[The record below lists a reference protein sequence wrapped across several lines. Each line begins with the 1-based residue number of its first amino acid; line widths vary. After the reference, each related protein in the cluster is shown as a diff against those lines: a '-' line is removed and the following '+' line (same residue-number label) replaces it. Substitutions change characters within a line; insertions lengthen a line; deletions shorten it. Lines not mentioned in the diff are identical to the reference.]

1 MTKNTL
7 TGGTNHVLVPPG
19 TGSSGGRSRRP
30 GRGSLRRSEARAGM
44 ALIAPTVVVVIVVVV
59 LPIVWSISMAFQ
71 KVRLLNLRTV
81 GIFGDYTLQNFV
93 NVFNAPGFA
102 TTLVATLTY
111 SVLGT
116 GFSIGVGLVA
126 SLALRKRF
134 RGRGFVRALMLLPYV
149 APVVAVTFVWQIML
163 SPDFGFVD
171 YWGQKLFGWTKP
183 IAFLSQQTAH
193 VSIFGMNVA
202 VPIALLSVIAFE
214 TWRQFPF
221 AFLFLTARIQAIPD
235 SLEEAARVDGA
246 TISQRFRYIIWPQLL
261 PTIAVLAVLRFIWT
275 FTKFDDIY
283 LLTGGGAGTEV
294 ISVRVYNFLIGNGD
308 IGLAS
313 AQAVILAVVLALL
326 VGLYLWR
333 FGPKEEGVS

>member
-1 MTKNTL
+1 MSGSAKS
-7 TGGTNHVLVPPG
+7 VLPG
-19 TGSSGGRSRRP
+19 LRAHRSTRPRRP
-30 GRGSLRRSEARAGM
+30 QRGSMRRSEGRAGV
-44 ALIAPTVVVVIVVVV
+44 ALISPTVVIVIVVVV
-59 LPIVWSISMAFQ
+59 LPIIWSVSMAFQ
-71 KVRLLNLRTV
+71 NVRLLNLRSV
-81 GIFGDYTLQNFV
+81 GIFGNYTLDNFV
-93 NVFNAPGFA
+93 NVFTAPGFVS
-102 TTLVATLTY
+102 TLLATLTY

-116 GFSIGVGLVA
+116 AFSIAVGLMA
-126 SLALRKRF
+126 ALALRKRF
-134 RGRGFVRALMLLPYV
+134 RGRGVVRALMLLPYV

-171 YWGQKLFGWTKP
+171 YWGQKLFGWSKP

-193 VSIFGMNVA
+193 VSIFGVNVA
-202 VPIALLSVIAFE
+202 VPVALLSVIAFE

-221 AFLFLTARIQAIPD
+221 AFLFLTARIQAIPA

-246 TISQRFRYIIWPQLL
+246 TISQRFRYILWPELL

-326 VGLYLWR
+326 VGFYLWR
-333 FGPKEEGVS
+333 FGPREEGVS